1 MKKKIQKPLALHRDV
16 LRNLVP
22 DELQQAAGGVRSDL
36 CTAFCP
42 TIGCPPP
49 THTTSCPQ

>member
-22 DELQQAAGGVRSDL
+22 DELQQAAGGVVTDT

-49 THTTSCPQ
+49 THTTTCPR